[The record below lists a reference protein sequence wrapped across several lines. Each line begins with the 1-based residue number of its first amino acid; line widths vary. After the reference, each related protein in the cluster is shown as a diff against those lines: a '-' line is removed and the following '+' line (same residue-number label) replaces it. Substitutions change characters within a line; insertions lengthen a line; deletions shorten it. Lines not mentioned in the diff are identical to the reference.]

1 VTNQPDPRHITLGRI
16 AELVGGSVHGDPE
29 TRITGISGVKEAGP
43 GDITF
48 VANPR
53 YLPLLQETGASAAVV
68 GPGVNSQDL
77 PLVVAENPDMAFAQ
91 VVALFGPEPVQPP
104 TGIHPSAIVD
114 EDARLG
120 ENVSVMA
127 LAVID
132 KGAQVGPGTL
142 IYPHVYVGREVRIGR
157 DCILY
162 PGVKVRER
170 CVLGDRVVIHANTVI
185 GSDGFGYATVEGVH
199 HKIPQVGFVQLDD
212 DVEVGANVTID
223 RARFDRTH
231 IMEGTKVD
239 NLVQIAHNVSVGKH
253 CVIVSQTAIAGST
266 RIGDNVIIA
275 GQTGVDGHIVI
286 GDGVRMA
293 ARSGVTKDVPP
304 GTVVSG
310 FPAQAHDRELKLQA
324 SLRRVPELLRTVRR
338 LAQKVEQLQAQLDS
352 DRTGPSDESSPE
364 NH

>member
-1 VTNQPDPRHITLGRI
+1 MSGQSKPNSVTLCRI
-16 AELVGGSVHGDPE
+16 AELVGGTVLGDAD

-43 GDITF
+43 CDITF

-53 YLPLLQETGASAAVV
+53 YLPLLLETGASAAVV
-68 GPGVNSQDL
+68 GPGVNSQNL
-77 PLVVAENPDMAFAQ
+77 PLVVVENPDMAFAQ
-91 VVALFGPEPVQPP
+91 VVALFGPEPVKPP
-104 TGIHPSAIVD
+104 VGVHPEAVVGESV
-114 EDARLG
+114 ELG
-120 ENVSVMA
+120 EDVSVMA
-127 LAVID
+127 LAIVD
-132 KGAQVGPGTL
+132 DRAEVGAGTV
-142 IYPHVYVGREVRIGR
+142 IYPHVYVGCQARIGR

-170 CVLGDRVVIHANTVI
+170 CILGDRVVIHANTVI

-199 HKIPQVGFVQLDD
+199 HKIPQVGIVQLDD
-212 DVEVGANVTID
+212 DVEIGANVTTD
-223 RARFDRTH
+223 RARFDKTH

-239 NLVQIAHNVSVGKH
+239 NLVQIAHNVTIGKH

-286 GDGVRMA
+286 SDGVRMA
-293 ARSGVTKDVPP
+293 ARSGVTKDVPA

-338 LAQKVEQLQAQLDS
+338 LTQEVERLQARLDLDLTDS
-352 DRTGPSDESSPE
+352 ADESSSKD
-364 NH
+364 H